1 MQSLLVPAR
10 RACLVPGEASS
21 AFPSAFPSA
30 ILQASSPANGA
41 GRANQRLVGA
51 SRCMAGRHGRCT
63 FD

>member
-10 RACLVPGEASS
+10 RACLVLGEAS
-21 AFPSAFPSA
+21 SAFPSA
-30 ILQASSPANGA
+30 ILQASSPANRA
-41 GRANQRLVGA
+41 GRVSQRLVGA